1 MAIIHYISNLLIPLI
16 IALIVVTGLLKKVPI
31 YDAFTEGAK
40 DGVITVWKVFPALLG
55 LMVAVG
61 ALRASGTLTLLS
73 NLVAPL
79 TSAVGYPAE
88 VVPLTFMRLVSS
100 AASRGLLLDIFA
112 EYGPDSYIGRL
123 VSVMMSST
131 ETIFYTMSIYFMAI
145 GIQKTRHTLPGA
157 LIANFSGVVA
167 SVWIVNLL
175 WG

>member
-1 MAIIHYISNLLIPLI
+1 
-16 IALIVVTGLLKKVPI
+16 VPI

-40 DGVITVWKVFPALLG
+40 DGLITVWRVFPALLG

-61 ALRASGTLTLLS
+61 ALRASGALTIIS
-73 NLVAPL
+73 NLVSPAAEL
-79 TSAVGYPAE
+79 LGYPAE

-100 AASRGLLLDIFA
+100 AASRGLLLDLFA

-131 ETIFYTMSIYFMAI
+131 ETVFYTMSIYFMAVN
-145 GIQKTRHTLPGA
+145 IQKTRHTLPGA
-157 LIANFSGVVA
+157 LIANLSGVIA
-167 SVWIVNLL
+167 SVWLVNRI

>member
-1 MAIIHYISNLLIPLI
+1 MVIIHYISNLLIPLI
-16 IALIVVTGLLKKVPI
+16 IALIVVVGLLKKVPI

-73 NLVAPL
+73 NFVSPL
-79 TSAVGYPAE
+79 ADAVGYPAE
-88 VVPLTFMRLVSS
+88 AVPLTFMRLVSS
-100 AASRGLLLDIFA
+100 AASRGLLLDLFA

-131 ETIFYTMSIYFMAI
+131 ETIFYTMSIYFMAV
-145 GIQKTRHTLPGA
+145 GIQKTRHTLLGA
-157 LIANFSGVVA
+157 LIANLSGVVA
-167 SVWIVNLL
+167 SVWIVNRL